1 MLNRFYQSGL
11 IDLNNKKNLKEKIL
25 KIVNHPDL
33 KKYFNGDLVS
43 FNEREIISKKGFVLV
58 PDRLVFLNDKDV
70 TIIDYKTGKENNSH
84 KVQMD
89 KYEAMLK
96 EMNFKVVQ
104 KILLYVNEK
113 VHVKLVN

>member
-1 MLNRFYQSGL
+1 M
-11 IDLNNKKNLKEKIL
+11 
-25 KIVNHPDL
+25 
-33 KKYFNGDLVS
+33 
-43 FNEREIISKKGFVLV
+43 
-58 PDRLVFLNDKDV
+58 VFLNDKDV

-96 EMNFKVVQ
+96 EMNFKVVE

-113 VHVKLVN
+113 VQIKLVN